1 MVTLLSLFVGC
12 AYGYG
17 VALYLVSTLLKKN
30 NDIGGEDIKPEVYAK
45 APKYDVK
52 IRCSDRSDCV
62 MSTYSSLKQLPQ
74 YADPDPNEEVHA
86 IRTSDKPS
94 IVYKKKD
101 PAKNAPKILQDQ
113 YDIDGD
119 LPEVDIPL
127 FKPKD

>member
-1 MVTLLSLFVGC
+1 MLTIVSILIGC

-17 VALYLVSTLLKKN
+17 IALYIVSTILKKN
-30 NDIGGEDIKPEVYAK
+30 NDIGGEDIDPEIYAK
-45 APKYDVK
+45 APKYDTK
-52 IRCSDRSDCV
+52 IICYERSDCV
-62 MSTYSSLKQLPQ
+62 MSTYAYRKELPQ
-74 YADPDPNEEVHA
+74 YANPDPNEEVHA
-86 IRTSDKPS
+86 INTSGAPS

-127 FKPKD
+127 FKPKE